1 MADSK
6 TWADVA
12 HTAVQVGLAALI
24 GGGFTLLATALNT
37 DRQRKQELVKRRLE
51 LLETACTE
59 INLYFDQ
66 LTNVNSILRREL
78 RSLEAGNP
86 LRFKDQLDR
95 NKAELFERSSG
106 LFAAEAKLQILREKS
121 CTEMYRKFFSA
132 NAAYADVATIG
143 NESCTIE
150 ILHQRFD
157 KIVAARAELLDA
169 LGRAYTRS
177 V

>member
-6 TWADVA
+6 TWVDVA

-24 GGGFTLLATALNT
+24 GGGFTLLATATNA
-37 DRQRKQELVKRRLE
+37 DRQRKQELYKRRLE

-66 LTNVNSILRREL
+66 LTNVDVILRREI

-95 NKAELFERSSG
+95 YKSELFERSSA

-121 CTEMYRKFFSA
+121 CTEKYRKLFSA
-132 NAAYADVATIG
+132 NAAYSEIASIG
-143 NESCTIE
+143 SESCTIE
-150 ILHQRFD
+150 SLHQRFD
-157 KIVAARAELLDA
+157 LIVTARDELLDA
-169 LGRAYTRS
+169 IGRAYTRNA
-177 V
+177 